1 MPRITTNIV
10 LMGMKHCGKTTLG
23 AMLARRLSREFF
35 DLDRVVEGIEA
46 ERLGRPV
53 TAREIYRLRGKE
65 AFQALEERALR
76 EILGT
81 GSGGADGVVVAL
93 GGGTIENGA
102 ALAILREA
110 GILVFLDEDEEVLF
124 RRIEAGGLP
133 PFLEGSSPR
142 ESFHDLY
149 EKRTSLYRERADLR
163 VDLRGLGPGEGLDR
177 LLELL

>member
-65 AFQALEERALR
+65 GFQALV
-76 EILGT
+76 LGT